1 MEILLKLNPGHL
13 AILTVLLNF
22 LGWIIKAIP
31 GIANYWIPLVLA
43 VAGSVSHCILAGW
56 TGENALLGICAAASA
71 VYGHQFTRSLIDST
85 KANSGPSVPPV
96 AILTAC
102 LLLFTG
108 CSTTSQP
115 VTPARVE
122 RSVDAA
128 VGIFATIQIREK
140 PQSRPKFVAAQA
152 GLNALVSQEK
162 WDIAAFGEALAAT
175 GATEVTGSD
184 IVLIVETSVTLID
197 IATGGSVDLSNVEY
211 AKAVIVGGQKALN
224 RVLSRP
230 VTTAK
235 WIQTPCPGHTSTFPG
250 AVCLVNHWT
259 LITD

>member
-1 MEILLKLNPGHL
+1 MKPIL
-13 AILTVLLNF
+13 AICAL
-22 LGWIIKAIP
+22 
-31 GIANYWIPLVLA
+31 
-43 VAGSVSHCILAGW
+43 
-56 TGENALLGICAAASA
+56 ALLL
-71 VYGHQFTRSLIDST
+71 V
-85 KANSGPSVPPV
+85 
-96 AILTAC
+96 
-102 LLLFTG
+102 G
-108 CSTTSQP
+108 CSTNSQQ

-128 VGIFATIQIREK
+128 VGIFATIQLREK
-140 PQSRPKFVAAQA
+140 PQSRPKFIAAQA

-235 WIQTPCPGHTSTFPG
+235 WIQAPCTGHNPTFPG